1 MMARQPTTDGSW
13 RPPSPVARLEDP
25 YDSVDAHQ
33 PLDLAS
39 PERGTGRPMSDG
51 GTDGSERG
59 DATSQ
64 PSTPS
69 SRWRH
74 FPRFRWIL
82 LAGLIG
88 LAILWLAPTIAAF
101 VADIDLEALERPG
114 LVIFGFVVFD
124 AVVPI
129 FPSES
134 LLTTASNLAAQ
145 SGSSIE
151 LWRVILAGALGAVVG
166 DSLLYWLS
174 RTVLRRSMANR
185 VAKASENPKAARA
198 LEVLGGTAPV
208 LIVFGR
214 FVPGLRFIVGASMGL
229 SRYPYPRFLLW
240 DAIGGTSWAVYTCVF
255 SYLVASVIDDKPVL
269 SIGVS
274 VVVTTALLGLLY
286 KPLKK
291 NWDAAEPEPAAA
303 DRT

>member
-1 MMARQPTTDGSW
+1 LAATTIAERRARVLVRFPDARLSYDLAAPVHEPDRRMTDGGE
-13 RPPSPVARLEDP
+13 A
-25 YDSVDAHQ
+25 
-33 PLDLAS
+33 
-39 PERGTGRPMSDG
+39 
-51 GTDGSERG
+51 G
-59 DATSQ
+59 DTNSQ
-64 PSTPS
+64 PPTAQ
-69 SRWRH
+69 SRCRH
-74 FPRFRWIL
+74 FPRFRWL
-82 LAGLIG
+82 LLGGLIG

-101 VADIDLEALERPG
+101 AADIDLEALERPG

-124 AVVPI
+124 AVIPI

-145 SGSSIE
+145 PGSPIE
-151 LWRVILAGALGAVVG
+151 LWRVILAGALGAIVG

-174 RTVLRRSMANR
+174 RTVLRRSMEDR
-185 VAKASENPKAARA
+185 VAKSIENEKVARA
-198 LEVLGGTAPV
+198 LEVLSGTAPA

-229 SRYPYPRFLLW
+229 SRYPYQRFLFW
-240 DAIGGTSWAVYTCVF
+240 DAIGGTMWALYTCVF
-255 SYLVASVIDDKPVL
+255 SYLVASVIDDKPVI

-291 NWDAAEPEPAAA
+291 NWDAAAPEPTATA
-303 DRT
+303 DTA